1 MNGVWPAAENKGVWV
16 AKWAVPIF
24 FKCPVCR
31 GSNYFEVDVDVA
43 SSRAA
48 NSVVGM
54 VQVATNNMVIDMAV
68 VLEGHNEE
76 ELPEALLGTVRFS
89 HLDMK
94 VRSLEFECLKRVYP
108 APVLPCEK
116 RLNHSK

>member
-1 MNGVWPAAENKGVWV
+1 MHL
-16 AKWAVPIF
+16 
-24 FKCPVCR
+24 CR

-54 VQVATNNMVIDMAV
+54 VQGATNNMIIDMAI

-94 VRSLEFECLKRVYP
+94 VRSCLTSISPGTAKRYCFNLSLFTRVNSP
-108 APVLPCEK
+108 RFFLCSIP
-116 RLNHSK
+116 

>member
-1 MNGVWPAAENKGVWV
+1 MLLL
-16 AKWAVPIF
+16 
-24 FKCPVCR
+24 CR
-31 GSNYFEVDVDVA
+31 GSNYFEVDVDVG

-54 VQVATNNMVIDMAV
+54 VQGATNHMIIDMAV

-76 ELPEALLGTVRFS
+76 ELPEAVLGTVRFS

-94 VRSLEFECLKRVYP
+94 VRICIFLVN
-108 APVLPCEK
+108 VLLCAN
-116 RLNHSK
+116 LLC